1 MQLFA
6 NLTSN
11 RHDPGEFGAFAERS
25 GFDGVTC
32 SDHYWLSDAFPHVWV
47 SLAAVACATERVTI
61 APSFANNLFRSPF
74 EFVQASAT
82 LQRLSDGRYEA
93 GLGAGWAERELVA
106 TGQSFPA
113 GPIRAR
119 MYREAL
125 LIARELFTSGSCSFS
140 GEYYTVEVPHLAM
153 LAASPIPLVA
163 SVGGPWTIRHI
174 TPIVDRV
181 ELKFGRSTRGG
192 ALDVP
197 ALASVTSDELGGMVA
212 AVRDVR
218 PDIGVGL
225 FLLVAAGD
233 GPAVRAVSD
242 AFGDNLC
249 GQFTGEAKR
258 VLDNVRS
265 LEALGISRVQLT
277 ELVPGSL
284 QRIAEVLG

>member
-6 NLTSN
+6 NLTSS
-11 RHDPGEFGAFAERS
+11 RYDPGEFASFAEQS

-32 SDHYWLSDAFPHVWV
+32 SDHYWLRDAFPHVWV
-47 SLAAVACATERVTI
+47 SLAAMACATERVTI

-82 LQRLSDGRYEA
+82 LQRLSGGRYEA
-93 GLGAGWAERELVA
+93 GLGAGWTEQELIA
-106 TGQSFPA
+106 TGQTYPD
-113 GPIRAR
+113 GPVRAR

-125 LIARELFTSGSCSFS
+125 LIARQLLTTGSCSFS
-140 GEYYTVEVPHLAM
+140 GEHYTVEVPHLAA
-153 LAASPIPLVA
+153 LSARPVPLVA

-192 ALDVP
+192 ALDVA
-197 ALASVTSDELGGMVA
+197 ALASVTRDELAGMVA

-218 PDIGVGL
+218 PDIGIGL
-225 FLLVAAGD
+225 FLLVAVGD
-233 GPAVRAVSD
+233 GPEVAGVSEV
-242 AFGDNLC
+242 FGDNLC
-249 GQFTGEAKR
+249 GQFVGEAQR
-258 VLDNVRS
+258 VLDHLRS

-277 ELVPGSL
+277 EFVPGSL
-284 QRIAEVLG
+284 AHLAEELT